1 MEIDTPNVCVHTATP
16 PQYSHALE
24 QVLQGCSRPPPPP
37 PRPPATAPRA
47 APRCELARVRVNAR
61 VRARA
66 CARGERRKG
75 RGGRTSTRTGVR
87 ACVRTYARV
96 RAETEGRK
104 PGNRVLAVNQ
114 SSPTSFVPHQQQNG
128 ARRLRSPSYG
138 ERRKGRGGRTST
150 RTGVRACV
158 RTYARVRAETEGRK
172 PGNRVLAVN
181 QSSPTSFVPHQ
192 QQNGARRQ
200 REESQ
205 GTGWKERNLAE
216 GLMHAGALAR
226 CFKLNGINDMP
237 FTIPLSGLMASGMVN
252 GRSAQIVGW

>member
-1 MEIDTPNVCVHTATP
+1 M
-16 PQYSHALE
+16 
-24 QVLQGCSRPPPPP
+24 
-37 PRPPATAPRA
+37 
-47 APRCELARVRVNAR
+47 
-61 VRARA
+61 
-66 CARGERRKG
+66 
-75 RGGRTSTRTGVR
+75 
-87 ACVRTYARV
+87 
-96 RAETEGRK
+96 
-104 PGNRVLAVNQ
+104 
-114 SSPTSFVPHQQQNG
+114 
-128 ARRLRSPSYG
+128 
-138 ERRKGRGGRTST
+138 
-150 RTGVRACV
+150 RACV